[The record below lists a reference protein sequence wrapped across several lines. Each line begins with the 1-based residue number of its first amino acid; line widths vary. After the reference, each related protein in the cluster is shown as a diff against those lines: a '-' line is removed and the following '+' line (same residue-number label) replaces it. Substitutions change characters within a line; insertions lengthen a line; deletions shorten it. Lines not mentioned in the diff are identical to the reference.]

1 MLIPKTI
8 NPEFSINDGVYTT
21 VIESDNPAKDFNL
34 SNIDKLDDAI
44 AENGILIFVSFDTR
58 NQSLSA
64 FAVSRNKIYNYSFS
78 ESEKDCITEK
88 IKEEIL

>member
-21 VIESDNPAKDFNL
+21 VIESDSPAEDFNL

-44 AENGILIFVSFDTR
+44 AEDGILIFVSFDTK
-58 NQSLSA
+58 NQNLSA
-64 FAVSRNKIYNYSFS
+64 FAISRNKIYDYSFS
-78 ESEKDCITEK
+78 ENEKNCIAGK

>member
-21 VIESDNPAKDFNL
+21 VIESDNPAEDFNL
-34 SNIDKLDDAI
+34 SNMDKLDDAI
-44 AENGILIFVSFDTR
+44 AENGILIFVSFDTK

-64 FAVSRNKIYNYSFS
+64 FAVSRNKMYDYSFS

>member
-8 NPEFSINDGVYTT
+8 NPEFSIHDGVYTT
-21 VIESDNPAKDFNL
+21 VIESDNPAEDFNL

-44 AENGILIFVSFDTR
+44 AEDGILIFVSFDTK
-58 NQSLSA
+58 NQNLSA
-64 FAVSRNKIYNYSFS
+64 FAISRNKIYDYSFS
-78 ESEKDCITEK
+78 ENEKDCIAGK